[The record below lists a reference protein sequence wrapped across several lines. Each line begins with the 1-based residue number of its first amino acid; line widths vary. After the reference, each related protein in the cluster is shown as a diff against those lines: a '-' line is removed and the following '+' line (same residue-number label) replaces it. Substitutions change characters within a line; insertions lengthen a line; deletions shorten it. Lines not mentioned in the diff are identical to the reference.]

1 MKFMKPYKL
10 YTKGESRNLKYM
22 QATLTLLK
30 SYGIILINLLFQVNY
45 LHELRKFSM
54 YKSAFV
60 SCTAE

>member
-1 MKFMKPYKL
+1 MKPYKL

-22 QATLTLLK
+22 QAILTLLK

-54 YKSAFV
+54 
-60 SCTAE
+60 